1 MNRRTAISVLAGAGI
16 ASIAVS
22 PVASSDDGSDEADV
36 AFELSDYEIV
46 ECGTTCRDAT
56 AELAN
61 DGDDDASDVTV
72 SVTVSADGT
81 DVWESE
87 EDIGTL
93 EAGDT
98 VTREERV
105 DLGYRDA
112 ARVRANDGDVDV
124 TTVVESD
131 EEKAEF
137 ENEQNVL

>member
-16 ASIAVS
+16 ASVAPS
-22 PVASSDDGSDEADV
+22 TAASSDSDSDDADV
-36 AFELSDYEIV
+36 AFDLTDYEIV

-81 DVWESE
+81 DVWENE

-112 ARVRANDGDVDV
+112 ARVRSNDGYVDV
-124 TTVVESD
+124 RTVVESD
-131 EEKAEF
+131 EAEAEF